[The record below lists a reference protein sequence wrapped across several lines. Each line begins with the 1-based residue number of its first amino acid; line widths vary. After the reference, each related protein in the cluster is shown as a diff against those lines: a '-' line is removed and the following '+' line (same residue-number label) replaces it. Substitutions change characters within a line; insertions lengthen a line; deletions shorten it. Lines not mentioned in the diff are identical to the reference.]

1 MSGEDDGIMS
11 GLLAMLALY
20 AFAAL
25 IELAGLG
32 PGGVKGRKDRP
43 IPNSN
48 VIDAINAMWENKP
61 FIKDFAKI
69 LSDEGD
75 IDKLAALVKSTK
87 KPSDFELGMPETE
100 MIWRHIHSIDFEP
113 QPTAKRIVQK
123 LLMTSSYKG
132 IVKRF
137 KLTKEDEQYFAKLLL
152 LTVMRRKFTEY
163 AKDYIFKAQDSGFW
177 ANFHKKIS
185 GRNIDGY
192 SLSSRD
198 AR

>member
-32 PGGVKGRKDRP
+32 HGGVKGRKDRP

-48 VIDAINAMWENKP
+48 VIDAINNMWDDKP
-61 FIKDFAKI
+61 FLKDFAKI

-75 IDKLAALVKSTK
+75 IDKLADLVKSLK
-87 KPSDFELGMPETE
+87 KDKSNIPETE
-100 MIWRHIHSIDFEP
+100 RIWRQINSTNFEP

-123 LLMTSSYKG
+123 LLNTSSYKG
-132 IVKRF
+132 MVKKF
-137 KLTKEDEQYFAKLLL
+137 KLTKEDEQYFAKLML
-152 LTVMRRKFTEY
+152 LTIMRPEFTEY
-163 AKDYIFKAQDSGFW
+163 AKVYILKTLQPLGFLS
-177 ANFHKKIS
+177 KTDRKIS
-185 GRNIDGY
+185 GY
-192 SLSSRD
+192 KLSSPDGR
-198 AR
+198 

>member
-20 AFAAL
+20 AFSGL
-25 IELAGLG
+25 IGLVGLG
-32 PGGVKGRKDRP
+32 HKGVPGRKDRP

-61 FIKDFAKI
+61 FIKDFEKI

-75 IDKLAALVKSTK
+75 IDKLADLVKSLK
-87 KPSDFELGMPETE
+87 KDKSNIPHTE
-100 MIWRHIHSIDFEP
+100 WIWKQINSTNFEP

-123 LLMTSSYKG
+123 LLNTSSYKG
-132 IVKRF
+132 MVKKF

-152 LTVMRRKFTEY
+152 LTIMRPEFTEY
-163 AKDYIFKAQDSGFW
+163 AKVYILKTLTNLGFLSKT
-177 ANFHKKIS
+177 NRK
-185 GRNIDGY
+185 IDGY
-192 SLSSRD
+192 TLSSPDGR
-198 AR
+198 

>member
-32 PGGVKGRKDRP
+32 HGGVKGRKDRP

-48 VIDAINAMWENKP
+48 VIDAINAMWDNKS
-61 FIKDFAKI
+61 FVKDFAKI

-75 IDKLAALVKSTK
+75 IDKLADLVKSLK
-87 KPSDFELGMPETE
+87 KDKSNIPETE
-100 MIWRHIHSIDFEP
+100 RIWRQINSTNFEP

-123 LLMTSSYKG
+123 LLNTSSYKG
-132 IVKRF
+132 MVKKF
-137 KLTKEDEQYFAKLLL
+137 KLTKEDEQYFAKLML
-152 LTVMRRKFTEY
+152 LTIMRPEFTEY
-163 AKDYIFKAQDSGFW
+163 AKVYILKTLQPLGFLS
-177 ANFHKKIS
+177 KTDRKIS
-185 GRNIDGY
+185 GY
-192 SLSSRD
+192 KLSSPDGR
-198 AR
+198 

>member
-32 PGGVKGRKDRP
+32 HGGVKGRKDRP

-48 VIDAINAMWENKP
+48 VIDAINNMWDDKP
-61 FIKDFAKI
+61 FLKDFAKI

-75 IDKLAALVKSTK
+75 IDKLADLVKSLK
-87 KPSDFELGMPETE
+87 KDKSNIPETE
-100 MIWRHIHSIDFEP
+100 RIWRQINSTDFEP

-123 LLMTSSYKG
+123 LLNTSSYKG
-132 IVKRF
+132 MVKKF

-152 LTVMRRKFTEY
+152 LTIMRPQFTEY
-163 AKDYIFKAQDSGFW
+163 AKVYILKTLTNLGFLS
-177 ANFHKKIS
+177 KTDRKI
-185 GRNIDGY
+185 NGY
-192 SLSSRD
+192 KLSSPDGR
-198 AR
+198 